1 LGYSVI
7 QNFLKGITA
16 LKKDRNIKN
25 KPLIITIISLVVL
38 IVLVLITSGDRTVSW
53 IESAAGAIFS
63 PVQSFASSV
72 SSGIVKFFSELFNTT
87 DLDRENEQLKARIA
101 TLEVEVAQLNEL
113 KKENERLKELL
124 SYAEETINDE
134 YVTAR
139 VIANSGNV
147 WFDTFTLNAGREH
160 GVSVG
165 DPVVNNQGLV
175 GIVSEVGATWCKVR
189 GIIDP
194 QASVGVLVER
204 TRDNGFVR
212 GVLAS
217 GKDGNMVELYFLP
230 SGSDLIPGDKIIT
243 NGLGSEKIPKGLVI
257 GTVSEVMR
265 VSGMGTNE
273 ANAII
278 TPAVD
283 FAHIEDVIIIVGGGD

>member
-1 LGYSVI
+1 
-7 QNFLKGITA
+7 
-16 LKKDRNIKN
+16 
-25 KPLIITIISLVVL
+25 
-38 IVLVLITSGDRTVSW
+38 
-53 IESAAGAIFS
+53 
-63 PVQSFASSV
+63 
-72 SSGIVKFFSELFNTT
+72 
-87 DLDRENEQLKARIA
+87 
-101 TLEVEVAQLNEL
+101 
-113 KKENERLKELL
+113 
-124 SYAEETINDE
+124 
-134 YVTAR
+134 
-139 VIANSGNV
+139 
-147 WFDTFTLNAGREH
+147 
-160 GVSVG
+160 
-165 DPVVNNQGLV
+165 
-175 GIVSEVGATWCKVR
+175 
-189 GIIDP
+189 
-194 QASVGVLVER
+194 VLVER